1 MNERVAAFRVG
12 IVVIA
17 AAFVTAFLI
26 VLLGEGRT
34 LWRGKYTVF
43 LRFPQAPGVAVDTPV
58 RKQGVLIGR
67 ITHIELRDQQGDVV
81 LTARI
86 DAERHLFVKDIPRIQ
101 TSSLLGDAVVEFVPS
116 DDPSASGALVKD
128 LDFIGTGIVATDP
141 IRMLTNLEGDVRR
154 VSRSF
159 ETAANDV
166 SAFTRQLN
174 ETLGS
179 TGDQLPRLMQKTE
192 MALDKLV
199 GTMTT
204 VDQLIGDPELRDKLK
219 QGLADLPVTMEEM
232 RLTMGRARESLD
244 SFESVQQ
251 KASRNL
257 ENMER
262 FTKPLGDEGP
272 QIVNRLGSI
281 LENVDVMTSEIAD
294 LAQRLKSSDGSLAKL
309 IRDDE
314 LYERVD
320 EIVANF
326 HEASRRLRPIMDDVR
341 VFTDKIAR
349 DPRQLGLKGA
359 VERKPLGAGLKD
371 TMPVF
376 RESWSPSP
384 EEE

>member
-12 IVVIA
+12 IVVLA

-26 VLLGEGRT
+26 VLLGEGRS

-67 ITHIELRDQQGDVV
+67 VTHIELRDQGDVV
-81 LTARI
+81 ITARI
-86 DAERHLFVKDIPRIQ
+86 DAERKLYVKDIPRIQ

-116 DDPSASGALVKD
+116 DDPSLSEALVKD
-128 LDFIGTGIVATDP
+128 QEFIGTGIVASDP

-154 VSRSF
+154 AARSF
-159 ETAANDV
+159 ETAANNV
-166 SAFTRQLN
+166 SSLSLKLN
-174 ETLGS
+174 ETFGS
-179 TGDQLPRLMQKTE
+179 TDSQLPRLMQKTE
-192 MALDKLV
+192 MAMDKFV
-199 GTMTT
+199 GTMST
-204 VDQLIGDPELRDKLK
+204 VDQLIGDPELREKLR
-219 QGLADLPVTMEEM
+219 QGLADLPVTLEEM

-244 SFESVQQ
+244 SFQTVQQ

-257 ENMER
+257 ENMEK
-262 FTKPLGDEGP
+262 FTKPLGEQGP
-272 QIVNRLGSI
+272 ELVNRIGSI
-281 LENVDVMTSEIAD
+281 LENVDVMTNEISD
-294 LAQRLKSSDGSLAKL
+294 LAQRIRTSNGSLAKL

-320 EIVANF
+320 EIVTNL
-326 HEASRRLRPIMDDVR
+326 HEASRRIRPIMDDVR
-341 VFTDKIAR
+341 VFADKIAR

-371 TMPVF
+371 TSVPMF
-376 RESWSPSP
+376 RE
-384 EEE
+384 